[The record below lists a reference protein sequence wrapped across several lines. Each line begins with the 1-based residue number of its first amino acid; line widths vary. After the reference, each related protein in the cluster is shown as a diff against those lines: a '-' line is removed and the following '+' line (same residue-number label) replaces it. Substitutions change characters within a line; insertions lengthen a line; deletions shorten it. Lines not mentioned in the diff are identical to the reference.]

1 MRSVKGHVVKGAG
14 HFGQRMTT
22 YRHVFTEAAG
32 EELQPGTLNV
42 KIDRK
47 IEIKEKFRILGADID
62 EPEQDLLFEECEING
77 MKAFRIRPLHLST
90 GGGGHG
96 DHILEIA
103 CASWIPNAGLDSEV
117 EVTFFRA
124 LT

>member
-1 MRSVKGHVVKGAG
+1 MFSVKGRVVGG
-14 HFGQRMTT
+14 VGDFSRRMN
-22 YRHVFTEAAG
+22 RFPEVFARATG
-32 EELQPGTLNV
+32 EQLHPGTLNV

-47 IEIKEKFRILGADID
+47 IVIQKEFQISGAEID
-62 EPEQDLLFEECEING
+62 EPGQDLLFERCEING

-96 DHILEIA
+96 DDTLEIA
-103 CASWIPNAGLDSEV
+103 SASYIENAKLGSEV